1 MKFEITRPD
10 GIKLSKETSDPEYMK
25 VLKNKGWKEVSAPK
39 KAFKVKSKKKK
50 K

>member
-10 GIKLSKETSDPEYMK
+10 GIKLNKETNDPDYIK
-25 VLKNKGWKEVSAPK
+25 VLKSKGWKEVSAPK
-39 KAFKVKSKKKK
+39 KVSKSKSKKKK